1 MKTSHL
7 TVVLTLTCLLDL
19 GMSARAEDGS
29 SVVVSV
35 PFEFV
40 AGEIFEDLTNI
51 IQHTFGILFGLH

>member
-7 TVVLTLTCLLDL
+7 TVVLTLTCLVGL

-35 PFEFV
+35 PFELLEPRPCQR
-40 AGEIFEDLTNI
+40 ANT
-51 IQHTFGILFGLH
+51 TSALFFFLR